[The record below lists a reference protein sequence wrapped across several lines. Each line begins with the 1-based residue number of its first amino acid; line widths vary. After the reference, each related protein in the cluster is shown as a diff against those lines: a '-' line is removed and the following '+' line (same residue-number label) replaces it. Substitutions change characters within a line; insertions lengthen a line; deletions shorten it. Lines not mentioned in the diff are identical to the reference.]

1 MLGEGDKA
9 WGLFNAINPINH
21 SRTSLEC
28 ATYKVEPYVMAAD
41 VYAVAPHVGRGGW
54 TWYTGAS
61 GWMYRVG
68 LEHILGFKKEGDKLR
83 IDPCIPK
90 GWKEF
95 KVVYR
100 FKSAKYNIHVTNPN
114 GVNQN
119 VKQVIV
125 DGILS

>member
-1 MLGEGDKA
+1 
-9 WGLFNAINPINH
+9 
-21 SRTSLEC
+21 
-28 ATYKVEPYVMAAD
+28 
-41 VYAVAPHVGRGGW
+41 
-54 TWYTGAS
+54 
-61 GWMYRVG
+61 MYRVG

-114 GVNQN
+114 GINQN

-125 DGILS
+125 DGILSEENYILLVDDNGMHKVEVLLG